1 VPAMASQNGCLER
14 AAEAFTEE
22 SRYPRLPGKRQSAT
36 MAARGKLAVA
46 HLTPHTPDPGPE
58 PPAEGRLDSWKEIA
72 SYLRRDVRT
81 VQRWE
86 KTEGLPVRRHLHDS
100 LGSVYAYRHELDAWR
115 EGRQPAL
122 SASEAANGRVRRRL
136 HWAAVGGLVVL
147 ASAGLI
153 ATRPLWN
160 GQGAAPVVL
169 RTVQLTTDRLLKLPQ
184 LATDGSRL
192 YFTEQV
198 GEGWVVAAIPTSG
211 GEPEIV
217 PIPLTKPVVED
228 VSPDGSEMLVT
239 DWSATVMVESVFLHS
254 PLYRVPIG
262 GGAPRRVG
270 EVMAGGATWLPD
282 GQTILYGDGFQLKTV
297 DRDGTA
303 PRTLVT
309 LPGIPASVSVSP
321 DGRLVRFSAV
331 DQQYLT
337 WSLWEV
343 AIGGGV
349 PHRLWPGWSDKRTY
363 FQGAWSADGDYFLSA
378 AHGQTPEVWVVHGG
392 QRWFGREAAPER
404 VTVLPVPS
412 YCPVPSR
419 DGQRLFL
426 LADFCSA
433 ELVQWDPGT
442 REFVTHPSGI
452 AGSMV
457 DYSPDGTWIV
467 YVAFPANTL
476 WRARADGT
484 ERRPL
489 TDAPLEVGLPRW
501 SPDGERIAFMGR
513 TPGQLWRIYAVPS
526 NGGSPQPLLDGQ
538 ATESDPGWSPDGRS
552 LVFGRLPENQP
563 RTPLSIRVLDL
574 ATGHTTELPGSEGK
588 YSPRWSP
595 DGRHIAALPADSQKL
610 LIFDLET
617 GQWSEPVTGQVGFPT
632 WSRDGTHLYYQTR
645 DDVIHRL
652 RLRDGRAE
660 RVVSRKGVPVAPVFP
675 GAWFGLDP
683 EGRLLILRDT
693 TVTEVFAF
701 DYAYR

>member
-1 VPAMASQNGCLER
+1 VPDLAP
-14 AAEAFTEE
+14 EAPT
-22 SRYPRLPGKRQSAT
+22 
-36 MAARGKLAVA
+36 
-46 HLTPHTPDPGPE
+46 
-58 PPAEGRLDSWKEIA
+58 EGRLDSWKEIA

-122 SASEAANGRVRRRL
+122 GALEAASVRVRRNLR
-136 HWAAVGGLVVL
+136 WAALGGLVVL

-198 GEGWVVAAIPTSG
+198 GEGWVVTAIPTSG

-239 DWSATVMVESVFLHS
+239 DWSATVMVESVYLHS
-254 PLYRVPIG
+254 PLYRVPTA

-270 EVMAGGATWLPD
+270 DVMAGGASWLPD
-282 GQTILYGDGFQLKTV
+282 GRTILYGDGFQLKLV

-309 LPGIPASVSVSP
+309 MPGVLAYASVSP
-321 DGRLVRFSAV
+321 DGRVIRFSAV
-331 DQQYLT
+331 DQQNST

-343 AIGGGV
+343 GLDRGV
-349 PHRLWPGWSDKRTY
+349 PRRLWPEWSGDRMY
-363 FQGAWSADGDYFLSA
+363 FEGSWSHDGDYFLTG
-378 AHGQTPEVWVVHGG
+378 AHGQTPELSVARGST
-392 QRWFGREAAPER
+392 RWFGRGAAPER

-433 ELVQWDPGT
+433 ELVQWDPGS
-442 REFVTHPSGI
+442 REFVTHPAGI

-457 DYSPDGTWIV
+457 DYSPDGDWMV
-467 YVAFPANTL
+467 YVAFPSNTL

-484 ERRPL
+484 ERRRL

-501 SPDGERIAFMGR
+501 SPDGERIAFVGR
-513 TPGQLWRIYAVPS
+513 IPGQLWRIYAVPS
-526 NGGSPQPLLDGQ
+526 NGGSPLPLADGQ
-538 ATESDPGWSPDGRS
+538 DLESDPGWSPDGRS
-552 LVFGRLPENQP
+552 LVFGRLPAP
-563 RTPLSIRVLDL
+563 GTRLSIQVVDR
-574 ATGHTTELPGSEGK
+574 ASGQARELPGSEGK

-610 LIFDLET
+610 LVLDLET
-617 GQWSEPVTGQVGFPT
+617 GRWSEPVTGQVGFPT
-632 WSRDGTHLYYQTR
+632 WSRDGAHLYYQ
-645 DDVIHRL
+645 DGENVIHRL
-652 RLRDGRAE
+652 RLRDGRTE
-660 RVVSRKGVPVAPVFP
+660 RVASRKTVPVAPVFP
-675 GAWFGLDP
+675 GAWFGFDP
-683 EGRLLILRDT
+683 EGRLMVMRDT